1 LSGALTGYVTIL
13 GLLDTEDE
21 EITTLL
27 TSQIIYPAT
36 QRKIPE
42 NMNF

>member
-1 LSGALTGYVTIL
+1 LSGALSGYVTIL
-13 GLLDTEDE
+13 GLLDPEGE
-21 EITTLL
+21 EITPLL
-27 TSQIIYPAT
+27 TSLIIYPAT